1 MKMHVTGKNV
11 EVTDALRQTLD
22 KKLSKLDKYFQQGGP
37 VEANVSLEILKGTH
51 IVEVTLFVGGMI
63 LRGEESTHDM
73 YASID
78 SVVDKLERQIR
89 KYKTRVNRKMREQGN
104 TLPFFSE
111 PEDEEEEN
119 DYPRIVRTKRFNVKP
134 MSSEEAVLQMELVG
148 HNFFVFRSSI
158 TDEVNV
164 VYKRKDGNYGL
175 IEPQY

>member
-37 VEANVSLEILKGTH
+37 VEANVSLEILKGSH

-63 LRGEESTHDM
+63 LRGEDDTTDM

-89 KYKTRVNRKMREQGN
+89 KYKTRVNRKMREQGSI
-104 TLPFFSE
+104 PFFVE
-111 PEDEEEEN
+111 PEEEEDD
-119 DYPRIVRTKRFNVKP
+119 DYPRIVKTKRFNVKP
-134 MSSEEAVLQMELVG
+134 MSSEEAVLQMELIG
-148 HNFFVFRSSI
+148 HNFFVFRSAI

-164 VYKRKDGNYGL
+164 VYKRNDGNYGL